1 MTKPTVPSLLFAL
14 LRPRRRAL
22 AVILAGMLVQT
33 AMSLAVPWPLK
44 IVIDTV
50 VGNQR
55 QPEWINSVLTML
67 GGTAH
72 KSQIAV
78 AAGIFAGDG
87 QGFVRRFVL
96 QASDPFFRHGPCAT
110 SVIVLSP
117 SACKASAIRRKVPK
131 RLQTPAVRA
140 ARRQARR

>member
-78 AAGIFAGDG
+78 AAGITMFT
-87 QGFVRRFVL
+87 RWR
-96 QASDPFFRHGPCAT
+96 T
-110 SVIVLSP
+110 
-117 SACKASAIRRKVPK
+117 
-131 RLQTPAVRA
+131 
-140 ARRQARR
+140 